1 MIKVEKA
8 GKGYNKV
15 MAVENIA
22 MTVDRGEIHG
32 IVGSN
37 GAGKTTLLKC
47 LAGIYRTDEGRITYD
62 GKDIYDNPEVKQ
74 KVAYISD
81 SQEFISIY
89 SVSGMIKLYQNF
101 YSSFSI
107 EKFNELNEKFQL
119 NKKKN
124 VGSLSKGQKMKLAF
138 MLAIAQGSEYL
149 LMDEPESGL
158 DVESR
163 QLFWDI
169 LIDEVEKRQ
178 LGVVI
183 SSHNLT
189 GIEKVCDSISIMEK
203 GHVTWQG
210 DLDRLMESAQKW
222 QAIWNGSSLEDKF
235 SGLEIQVCGQ
245 IGKLTEFYTLGNRE
259 KNRELLQKRGA
270 EELEGRHITLEEIY
284 CLMKRRNSV
293 SSKGGDGV

>member
-89 SVSGMIKLYQNF
+89 SVTGMIKLYQNF
-101 YSSFSI
+101 YDGFSL
-107 EKFNELNEKFQL
+107 EKFDELNEKFQL

-163 QLFWDI
+163 QIFWDI

-189 GIEKVCDSISIMEK
+189 GIEKVCDSISIMEQ

-210 DLDRLMESAQKW
+210 NLDRLMESAQKW

-235 SGLEIQVCGQ
+235 SGLEIRVCGQ
-245 IGKLTEFYTLGNRE
+245 IGKLTEFYTLGSRE
-259 KNRELLQKRGA
+259 KNRELLQKRGV

-284 CLMKRRNSV
+284 CLMKGRNSV
-293 SSKGGDGV
+293 GSKGGDGV